1 MNVAIAPKSI
11 NAAALRV
18 EWRPLAAM
26 DADVPAWRA
35 LAARALEPNVFY
47 EPAFARAA
55 APVFGEGVGAGLVWL
70 HDKLIGFFPGAS
82 SGAMSFRRRC

>member
-11 NAAALRV
+11 TAAALRV

-26 DADVPAWRA
+26 DAALTAWRA
-35 LAARALEPNVFY
+35 LAVRALEPNVFY

-55 APVFGEGVGAGLVWL
+55 EPVFGEDVGAGLV
-70 HDKLIGFFPGAS
+70 
-82 SGAMSFRRRC
+82 